1 MKFKVL
7 GNIIYID
14 AYFIPE
20 DEKCPIPTP
29 TPQNSIERNP
39 DDICTLVY
47 VDTLKYRAATDT
59 RAVRK
64 NVSLPAWMVT
74 LADRMEL
81 NCSQIL
87 QEALRKK
94 FNIEKNEKFSDQFL
108 SKGHMI
114 FEILLC
120 IVFLT
125 TISANAIIG
134 KQLYILLFLF

>member
-1 MKFKVL
+1 MTYLYSAIFSPIEDGTGYYATVPDIPGCSTSGKDLSEALDLVTDALSGCLCVL
-7 GNIIYID
+7 
-14 AYFIPE
+14 E
-20 DEKCPIPTP
+20 DKNCPIHTP
-29 TPQNSIERNP
+29 TSQNNIERNP
-39 DDICTLVY
+39 EDICTLVH

-94 FNIEKNEKFSDQFL
+94 FNM
-108 SKGHMI
+108 H
-114 FEILLC
+114 
-120 IVFLT
+120 T
-125 TISANAIIG
+125 
-134 KQLYILLFLF
+134 

>member
-1 MKFKVL
+1 MTYLYSAIFSPIEDGNGYYATVPDVPGCSTSGKDLSEALDLVTDALSGCLCVL
-7 GNIIYID
+7 
-14 AYFIPE
+14 E

-87 QEALRKK
+87 QEALRK
-94 FNIEKNEKFSDQFL
+94 QFT
-108 SKGHMI
+108 SHI
-114 FEILLC
+114 
-120 IVFLT
+120 
-125 TISANAIIG
+125 
-134 KQLYILLFLF
+134 